1 MNKRCVTGI
10 LHHRFI
16 KFSTHYH
23 VIDNQKNN
31 QCTSHRD
38 NKHKM
43 NLKKW
48 KKFVRGNI
56 ERASVALGTWGV
68 QYPTPCLFIRISPI
82 HPKSQRIYF
91 DYPKLK
97 TNNKIGLFTKVTA

>member
-56 ERASVALGTWGV
+56 ERSGEAMGTWGYSIP
-68 QYPTPCLFIRISPI
+68 YPLSFYSHITNTSKITTHLF
-82 HPKSQRIYF
+82 
-91 DYPKLK
+91 
-97 TNNKIGLFTKVTA
+97 

>member
-56 ERASVALGTWGV
+56 ERASVALGTWGCSIPHPLSF
-68 QYPTPCLFIRISPI
+68 YTHITDTPKITTHLF
-82 HPKSQRIYF
+82 
-91 DYPKLK
+91 
-97 TNNKIGLFTKVTA
+97 